1 MRRAQKTTYKTFEQ
15 FFYFSNGFRV
25 IRCQTP
31 IFKLEPS
38 FYRAILVHGSVFIAR
53 FWF

>member
-1 MRRAQKTTYKTFEQ
+1 MKKSTKKLHNYKTFKQ
-15 FFYFSNGFRV
+15 FFYFSNGFRA

-38 FYRAILVHGSVFIAR
+38 FYCAILVQSSHLKQK
-53 FWF
+53 